1 MTTSPILETAIAVD
15 SRLGQIIRVLHVDDD
30 VLFLNTAKE
39 CLELQGG
46 FQIETASSAKAA
58 MERMRQMEFDVV
70 ISDYQMPEKDGLK
83 FLTELRATGNAVP
96 FILLTGKGRE
106 EVAVKA
112 LNLGAFRY
120 LNKHGDPETVYS
132 ELASGIRQAF
142 EQQHAQERLHES
154 EEWFR
159 AIHDQQQNGVIIID
173 PATHTIIN
181 ANPAALE
188 MTGATKEQLIGQV
201 CHKFICPAEKG
212 KCPVT
217 DLGQIIDKSDR
228 VLVKINSARMPIL
241 KAVKEVTI
249 AGKAYLIESF
259 IDITERKKIEE
270 ALEESQLKF
279 MALFSENPEAVIFCN
294 KDFRVVDVNPSFTA
308 MFGYSHKEVEGK
320 DLSEVIVPEKLK
332 AETES
337 IRKRLR
343 ESHVEFNT
351 VRKRKDGSQ
360 VYVSLSGAPVV
371 VNENVTGYVMV
382 YKDISDLVFANEE
395 LSRMF
400 EEMNQVLDKTR
411 LLNEKLSVTGSLTRH
426 DVRNKL
432 AAITGYSYIA
442 KKRLKSNDE
451 VRNCLLQI
459 DEVVKN
465 IVRIL
470 DFAKAYEML
479 GSQDRVPMNVGK
491 MVGDAASL
499 FTDLKGVTVV
509 NECSSFQVQADSLL
523 MELWHNLIDNS
534 LKYGEKITQI
544 KVYTQEN
551 QDGTTDLIYEDDGVG
566 IDACMKDMLFQK
578 GFGKGTGYGLYLIRR
593 ICEMYGWTIS
603 EKGSPGEGVRFVIN
617 IPANS
622 CGLT

>member
-173 PATHTIIN
+173 PVTHTIIN

-259 IDITERKKIEE
+259 VDITERKKIEE

-337 IRKRLR
+337 IRTRLR